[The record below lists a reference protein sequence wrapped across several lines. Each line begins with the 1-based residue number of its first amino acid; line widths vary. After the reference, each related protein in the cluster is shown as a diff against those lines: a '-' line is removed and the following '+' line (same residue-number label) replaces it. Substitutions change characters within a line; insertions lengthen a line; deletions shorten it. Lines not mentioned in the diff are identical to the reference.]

1 MVNSRA
7 EPLDRTFAAL
17 ADPTRRALVAALADG
32 PRTMGELA
40 APLPMSLVAVGKH
53 LRVLEGAGLLARTRV
68 GRTVVCTLIPD
79 AMADAV
85 NWLDSYRRFWT
96 HRIDSLHRYLTGE
109 GP

>member
-1 MVNSRA
+1 
-7 EPLDRTFAAL
+7 
-17 ADPTRRALVAALADG
+17 
-32 PRTMGELA
+32 
-40 APLPMSLVAVGKH
+40 
-53 LRVLEGAGLLARTRV
+53 VLEGAGLLARTRV